1 MDEIIQVG
9 NKVLEQSAARVPL
22 EKITTQDI
30 KKIIRRMK
38 KAVHAEKDAVAIA
51 APQISERLRIFVVSG
66 EVFKSDDDKEEA
78 LIPSDMVFINPTI
91 TKLSRK
97 KILTDEGC
105 LSVRGKY
112 GKVKR
117 SIKATV
123 RAYDERGKRFER
135 GGSGLLAQI
144 FQHEVDHLNGILFI
158 DKATDIRDTEH
169 EKHGM

>member
-1 MDEIIQVG
+1 MDEIVQIG
-9 NKVLEQSAARVPL
+9 NKVLEQSAVKVPL
-22 EKITTQDI
+22 ENITTQNI
-30 KKIIRRMK
+30 KKVIRRLK
-38 KAVHAEKDAVAIA
+38 KAVHTEKDAVAIA

-66 EVFKSDDDKEEA
+66 EVFKNDDEEEA
-78 LIPSDMVFINPTI
+78 PVLSDMVFINPTI
-91 TKLSRK
+91 IKLSRK
-97 KILTDEGC
+97 KILIDEGC

-123 RAYDERGKRFER
+123 RAYDEHAVRFER

-144 FQHEVDHLNGILFI
+144 FQHEVDHLNGILFT
-158 DKATDIRDTEH
+158 DKAIDIGDTEH